1 MDTRATKENGMNES
15 KLNFEIKRLE
25 LMIGKL
31 QNQKTLCKVS
41 VLSAGIESSGFWYQS
56 AEIPAEILQAALTQ
70 QLLNLRRQLRGRQ
83 VIEKA

>member
-1 MDTRATKENGMNES
+1 MDDR

-31 QNQKTLCKVS
+31 QSQKTVAKAS
-41 VLSAGIESSGFWYQS
+41 VLSASIQEKGFWWNQCEIEPKIL
-56 AEIPAEILQAALTQ
+56 AEALTQ
-70 QLLNLRRQLRGRQ
+70 QLLNLRKQLRGKQ